1 MGCGRIVTGCRQA
14 PPFAFSR
21 PGALDWGGQ
30 PTKGH
35 ELYRR
40 RIGSRTPRNVR
51 GVAPPSDL
59 LAPLRRYSQEQ
70 LLTAVRAC
78 VTAATGRRRRSL
90 RTVSGSTGRSRSAVA
105 PAGRLC
111 ARPVPLLLSGR
122 TLGSTRVR
130 GAVPSVLRSL
140 ASLVRPSVSFSSRV
154 TLASSLPPCRLIG
167 ALCPGERK
175 NHAVSAC
182 IW

>member
-1 MGCGRIVTGCRQA
+1 MPRQA
-14 PPFAFSR
+14 PPFAFGR
-21 PGALDWGGQ
+21 PDVLGWSGQ

-35 ELYRR
+35 ELCRR
-40 RIGSRTPRNVR
+40 RIGLRTLRSAM
-51 GVAPPSDL
+51 GVVPPSAL
-59 LAPLRRYSQEQ
+59 PAPLRRCSPAPPRME
-70 LLTAVRAC
+70 VRAC

-122 TLGSTRVR
+122 ILGSTRVR
-130 GAVPSVLRSL
+130 GAAPSVLRSL
-140 ASLVRPSVSFSSRV
+140 VSLVRPSVSFSSRV
-154 TLASSLPPCRLIG
+154 TLASSLPPCRPIDV
-167 ALCPGERK
+167 LCPGERK

-182 IW
+182 IWREERT